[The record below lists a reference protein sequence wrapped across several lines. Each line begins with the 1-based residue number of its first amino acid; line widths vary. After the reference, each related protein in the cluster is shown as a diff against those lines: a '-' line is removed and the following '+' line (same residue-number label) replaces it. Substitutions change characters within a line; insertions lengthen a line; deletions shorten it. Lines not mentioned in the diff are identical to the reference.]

1 MQLRPDKTWPDEQ
14 TRRALIYVV
23 VMCATIVAGL
33 GAAVYGSDASFSEPQ
48 TMREYFWIIPIDG
61 LPLDQ
66 AKAHPVA
73 RWLVILG
80 EPLVFASVVLVLGF
94 IALLQRDRRLAFIA
108 IAGPI
113 SAEILTEI
121 ILKPVVGREAGIY
134 YAYPSGHVTAVASLM
149 AVFALM
155 LRRSL
160 RRIVCWIAAPFIAI
174 YTAGSVAGVIILHMH
189 DMTDAVGGLAIG
201 IGVIAF
207 WCVVA
212 LEWDGLKPEVAKP
225 HEFQS
230 SNGPDAEISGPT
242 N

>member
-48 TMREYFWIIPIDG
+48 TMRDYFWIIPIDG

-121 ILKPVVGREAGIY
+121 ILKPVVGTRSWHLLRVPEWSRHSSGIADGRIRFDVAPQLETY
-134 YAYPSGHVTAVASLM
+134 RLLDCRSVYCHLHSG
-149 AVFALM
+149 
-155 LRRSL
+155 
-160 RRIVCWIAAPFIAI
+160 
-174 YTAGSVAGVIILHMH
+174 
-189 DMTDAVGGLAIG
+189 VGGRRNYLAY
-201 IGVIAF
+201 ARH
-207 WCVVA
+207 
-212 LEWDGLKPEVAKP
+212 D
-225 HEFQS
+225 
-230 SNGPDAEISGPT
+230 
-242 N
+242 